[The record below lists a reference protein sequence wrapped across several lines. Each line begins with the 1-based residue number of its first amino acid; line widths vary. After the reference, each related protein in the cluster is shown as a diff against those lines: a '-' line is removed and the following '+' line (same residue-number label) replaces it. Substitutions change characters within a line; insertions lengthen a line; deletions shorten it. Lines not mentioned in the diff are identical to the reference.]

1 MRLEKES
8 LMLPACKRE
17 RTNKA
22 SILIMPWFRT
32 TGAGISST
40 ISDKGCY
47 VIKGTIPDTQV
58 VLNMY
63 NILVS

>member
-1 MRLEKES
+1 
-8 LMLPACKRE
+8 MLPACKRE